1 LDKRKEIENYL
12 NSLKNL
18 KKGIVYIVG
27 AGPGD
32 TGLFTIRGRQC
43 LEAAEVVVYDYHVNT
58 QILNFADRDT
68 EFIFAGKRGGHH
80 TLTQDQINAALVE
93 HAGRGKVVCR
103 LKGGDPFIFG
113 RGGEEA
119 EVLVAAGIPFEVV
132 PGISSAIAAPAYA
145 GIPLTHRK
153 FATTVAFIPGHEDRE
168 KEESSIAWDKIVGV
182 STLVFLMGV
191 KNLPFIATQL
201 MKYGRSPDTP
211 IAIIRWGTRAEQRSL
226 TSTLSGV
233 INLVKEKNIRPPA
246 VMVVGDVVNLRK
258 NLNWFETK
266 PMFGR
271 RILVTREH
279 SGGFESLKKLGAE
292 ILEFPTIEHRDPES
306 WDEADQAISEIE
318 SYNWIVFT
326 SKNGVVYFF
335 KRFFGLGRDIRDLKG
350 INICAIGP
358 KTQAEIEKHGI
369 RVALVPEVFRAEG
382 LVKAFGDEGVQGMR
396 FLLPRAE
403 EAREEFPE
411 AVKEAGAEITIA
423 TVYRTI
429 CPEHH
434 GKQLVRFFREGR
446 ITIATFTSASTF
458 NNLVKMTGHQA
469 NELLRNVTLAAIGPV
484 TKQAIEK
491 QGLKVTIMPEYSTV
505 DAMVEAI
512 RHWALTK

>member
-1 LDKRKEIENYL
+1 
-12 NSLKNL
+12 L

-32 TGLFTIRGRQC
+32 TGLFTVRGKQC
-43 LEAAEVVVYDYHVNT
+43 LETADVVVYDYHVNA
-58 QILNFADRDT
+58 QLLSFASRNA

-80 TLTQDQINAALVE
+80 TLTQDQINAALIE
-93 HAGRGKVVCR
+93 HASLGKVVCR

-119 EVLVAAGIPFEVV
+119 EVLVSAGIPFEVV

-191 KNLPFIATQL
+191 KNLPFIAAQL
-201 MKYGRSPDTP
+201 MKYGRSADTP
-211 IAIIRWGTRAEQRSL
+211 IAIIRWGTRAEQASI
-226 TSTLSGV
+226 TSTLGGV
-233 INLVKEKNIRPPA
+233 VQLVKERDIRPPA

-258 NLNWFETK
+258 SLKWFETK

-271 RILVTREH
+271 RILVTRKH
-279 SGGFESLKKLGAE
+279 SDGFESLKKLGAE
-292 ILEFPTIEHRDPES
+292 ILEFPTIEQREPKS

-335 KRFFGLGRDIRDLKG
+335 KRFFELQRDIRDLKG
-350 INICAIGP
+350 IKICAVGP
-358 KTQAEIEKHGI
+358 KTREKIEQYGL

-382 LVKAFGDEGVQGMR
+382 LVRAFGSVKGMR

-411 AVKEAGAEITIA
+411 AVKAAGAQISVA

-429 CPEHH
+429 CPQHH
-434 GKQLVRFFREGR
+434 GKQLIRFLKEGR
-446 ITIATFTSASTF
+446 ITVATFTSASTF
-458 NNLVKMTGHQA
+458 NNLVSMTGHQA
-469 NELLRNVTLAAIGPV
+469 KDLLKNVTLAAIGPV
-484 TKQAIEK
+484 TRQAIEK
-491 QGLKVTIMPEYSTV
+491 QGLKVTIMPEHSTV
-505 DAMVEAI
+505 DAMVESI
-512 RHWALTK
+512 RDWALDQPRTNSKINRKK

>member
-1 LDKRKEIENYL
+1 M
-12 NSLKNL
+12 

-43 LEAAEVVVYDYHVNT
+43 LETAEVVVYDYHVNT
-58 QILNFADRDT
+58 QLLNFAGRDA

-80 TLTQDQINAALVE
+80 TLTQDQINAALVK
-93 HAGRGKVVCR
+93 HASLGKVVCR

-119 EVLVAAGIPFEVV
+119 EVLVSAGIPFEVV

-168 KEESSIAWDKIVGV
+168 KEESSIAWDKIVGL

-191 KNLPFIATQL
+191 KNLPFIAEQL
-201 MKYGRSPDTP
+201 IKHGRSADTP
-211 IAIIRWGTRAEQRSL
+211 IAIIRWGTRAEQTSL
-226 TSTLSGV
+226 TSTLGGV
-233 INLVKEKNIRPPA
+233 VDLVKEKNIRPPA
-246 VMVVGDVVNLRK
+246 VMVVGDVVGLRK
-258 NLNWFETK
+258 SLNWFETK
-266 PMFGR
+266 PMFGQ

-279 SGGFESLKKLGAE
+279 SGGFETLKKLGAE
-292 ILEFPTIEHRDPES
+292 ILEFPTIQHRDPES
-306 WDEADQAISEIE
+306 WDKADQAINEIE
-318 SYNWIVFT
+318 KYNWIVFT

-335 KRFFGLGRDIRDLKG
+335 KRFFEQGRDIRDLKG
-350 INICAIGP
+350 IHICAIGP
-358 KTQAEIEKHGI
+358 KTREEIEQYGI

-382 LVKAFGDEGVQGMR
+382 LMNAFGDVKGMR
-396 FLLPRAE
+396 FLLPRAK

-411 AVKEAGAEITIA
+411 AVKEAGAKITVA

-434 GKQLVRFFREGR
+434 GKQLVRFLREGR
-446 ITIATFTSASTF
+446 ITVATFTSASTF
-458 NNLVKMTGHQA
+458 NNLVRMTGHQA
-469 NELLRNVTLAAIGPV
+469 KELLRDVTLAAIGPV

-491 QGLKVTIMPEYSTV
+491 QGLKVTIMPEHSTV
-505 DAMVEAI
+505 DAMVEAV
-512 RHWALTK
+512 RQWALADGKEK